1 MTRYFIKVRNGE
13 ACDHPIIEAN
23 FDAAFPDVDKDN
35 LPEGFMD
42 FVRVEQPDFSVYQK
56 NIRCEYQL
64 VDGVMTDVWLSDE
77 MDGSEKLA
85 LQDERK
91 AAWAVNGFASW
102 AFNADSCLHEPPV
115 AYPDD
120 GLRYFWDEETL
131 SWVEVP
137 SA

>member
-13 ACDHPIIEAN
+13 AYEHPIIEEN
-23 FDAAFPDVDKDN
+23 FDAVFPDVDKDN
-35 LPEGFMD
+35 LPEGLMD
-42 FVRVEQPDFSVYQK
+42 FVRVEQPDFPAYRK

-91 AAWAVNGFASW
+91 AAWSVNGFASW
-102 AFNADSCLHEPPV
+102 EFNADICLHEPPV